1 MHAWSQMRSAARERE
16 RAQETNRA
24 LSAPDILALKHVCR
38 VIRYCWAVLK
48 VSTVFM
54 SGLWASLR
62 LLFSAQIL
70 AWKWETRN
78 ETFLHSPA
86 ISENPILLLYSKD
99 VCSAMHSDKNVQYEN
114 EMATVT
120 LVENA
125 SHTCIQRLE
134 KLDGVQ
140 LQENKYT
147 CRVRAL

>member
-1 MHAWSQMRSAARERE
+1 
-16 RAQETNRA
+16 
-24 LSAPDILALKHVCR
+24 
-38 VIRYCWAVLK
+38 
-48 VSTVFM
+48 
-54 SGLWASLR
+54 
-62 LLFSAQIL
+62 
-70 AWKWETRN
+70 
-78 ETFLHSPA
+78 
-86 ISENPILLLYSKD
+86 
-99 VCSAMHSDKNVQYEN
+99 MHSDKNVQYEN